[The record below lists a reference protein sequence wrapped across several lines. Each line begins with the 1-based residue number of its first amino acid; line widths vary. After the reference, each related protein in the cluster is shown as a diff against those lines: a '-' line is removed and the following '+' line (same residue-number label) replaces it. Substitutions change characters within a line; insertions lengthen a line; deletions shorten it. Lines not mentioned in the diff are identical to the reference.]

1 MGYFASLLIS
11 FVFPV
16 IALGSDQALS
26 QERLPQEHWQP
37 SLASDGIINIKAT
50 SPNVMPT
57 WPLTIEE
64 LNAFATEAAQIRMH
78 NNPNSGNFMRRGP
91 WLYPNNGCY
100 AKAAHV
106 SALALQKGFQ
116 QPGKIY
122 AYGNLEFNSPYA
134 KNGRRVYWRY
144 HMAAAYVFNGEVMV
158 IDPGISSSPMTQEQ
172 WFSHIS
178 PLPNSVRPKYCDVR
192 NYSPLATCVG
202 GRGNGANL
210 NHVRGILRDEWSNL
224 IRLGYNPAELLGP

>member
-1 MGYFASLLIS
+1 MGYFASILLS
-11 FVFPV
+11 LFFPI
-16 IALGSDQALS
+16 IALGSDLALS
-26 QERLPQEHWQP
+26 QERNQSEHWEQ
-37 SLASDGIINIKAT
+37 SLAKNGILQIEAT

-64 LNAFATEAAQIRMH
+64 LAAFAAEAAQIRMH
-78 NNPNSGNFMRRGP
+78 SNPNPGNFMRRGP
-91 WLYPNNGCY
+91 WLYPANGCY

-106 SALALQKGFQ
+106 SNLTKQNGLP

-144 HMAAAYVFNGEVMV
+144 HMAAAYVFNGQVLV
-158 IDPGISSSPMTQEQ
+158 VDPGMSATPITQEE
-172 WFSHIS
+172 WLHLIS
-178 PLPNSVRPKYCDVR
+178 PTPQTIRVKYCDAR

-202 GRGNGANL
+202 GSGNGANL

-224 IRLGYNPAELLGP
+224 NRLGFNPYVLLGP